1 MASVRRTHSR
11 AGLVGLLAVGVL
23 ATFTPQAAAD
33 AHSPWG
39 YYGPVK
45 GIKYKNRATIADSS
59 RLYASTTAAKNGSG
73 NVPSGYLGALARL
86 YKGNTLCASN
96 GYSYTSG
103 PANSL
108 SVPTLGKGCGKG
120 TYHSYGVTKAY
131 TGNGYKAVYTFKS
144 PSVSHRSLA
153 AGAAAPGGGAAP
165 AWPKNAKG
173 ETYGSGLEATSPRN
187 APDLIRAYTT
197 EGKIGYVK
205 RAELEDE
212 RRPPRRA
219 RPSPSRS
226 GWPVRTA
233 ASRCTTPKEQ
243 GARRLRGPPRP
254 GERADPGALTPG
266 PTGQEGSRAAR
277 AARLLRVR
285 RPSQAGFRPG
295 ERRSVTNDPAV
306 VSGAPGTVTA
316 ETVRKSARADS
327 SPRRTVR

>member
-1 MASVRRTHSR
+1 MASVRRARTR
-11 AGLVGLLAVGVL
+11 AGLVGLLAMGVL

-86 YKGNTLCASN
+86 YKGSTLCASN

-144 PSVSHRSLA
+144 PSVNHRSLT
-153 AGAAAPGGGAAP
+153 AGPAAPGHGTAP

-173 ETYGSGLEATSPRN
+173 ETYGSGLEATSPGN

-197 EGKIGYVK
+197 GGEVGYVK

-212 RRPPRRA
+212 PAPASPREAVALQKRLAGADRRIAVYDADGTTVLGDFVVRRA
-219 RPSPSRS
+219 P
-226 GWPVRTA
+226 
-233 ASRCTTPKEQ
+233 AS
-243 GARRLRGPPRP
+243 
-254 GERADPGALTPG
+254 ALTQG
-266 PTGQEGSRAAR
+266 R
-277 AARLLRVR
+277 
-285 RPSQAGFRPG
+285 
-295 ERRSVTNDPAV
+295 
-306 VSGAPGTVTA
+306 
-316 ETVRKSARADS
+316 
-327 SPRRTVR
+327 